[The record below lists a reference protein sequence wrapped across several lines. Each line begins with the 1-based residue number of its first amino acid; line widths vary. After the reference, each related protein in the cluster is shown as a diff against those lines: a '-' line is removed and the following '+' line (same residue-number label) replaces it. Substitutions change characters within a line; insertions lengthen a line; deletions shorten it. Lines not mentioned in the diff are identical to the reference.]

1 MTPCSISC
9 SLVLSSLSFCLLQN
23 VLISPSF
30 LKNSFAWKKDSWLT
44 VFAFSFL
51 FFFCALIILA
61 HCFLA
66 SEVSDEKSAD
76 NLLRTPWMC
85 SVPSLLMLS
94 KYSFCLGLLTGWAWC
109 VPVGISLSSFYMEL
123 LVSWMVTMTSFIK
136 FCKFSAIL
144 SSTSFCPFISSSGT
158 PTRRN
163 ILGSFMVSHSSH
175 RLSLFFYNLSFFFC
189 LFLRPDNFHSLIFE
203 FTDAFICLLKIT
215 FESFQ

>member
-1 MTPCSISC
+1 
-9 SLVLSSLSFCLLQN
+9 
-23 VLISPSF
+23 
-30 LKNSFAWKKDSWLT
+30 
-44 VFAFSFL
+44 
-51 FFFCALIILA
+51 
-61 HCFLA
+61 
-66 SEVSDEKSAD
+66 
-76 NLLRTPWMC
+76 MC
-85 SVPSLLMLS
+85 SVHSLSMLS
-94 KYSFCLGLLTGWAWC
+94 KYSFCLGLLTGWACC

-163 ILGSFMVSHSSH
+163 ILVSFMVSHRSR
-175 RLSLFFYNLSFFFC
+175 RLSLFFYNLSFFSV
-189 LFLRPDNFHSLIFE
+189 FLRPDYFHSLIFE